1 MFWNDGFN
9 LIKQRIFTFVSMLKQ
24 LRYAGLLVFLVIIG
38 PYSFAQ
44 SGSAVQKKT
53 QYISENRLKNAKIVE
68 DLLTLF
74 PSELE
79 IVSCRIS
86 IVGNDIKYSEHVL
99 PDHTLPDF
107 IKNVRSGQWMYI
119 EYILFKKKG
128 SPSSAVG
135 AYDPIELRVTDD
147 K

>member
-1 MFWNDGFN
+1 
-9 LIKQRIFTFVSMLKQ
+9 MLK
-24 LRYAGLLVFLVIIG
+24 LSRHIGLIILLLIIVPG
-38 PYSFAQ
+38 SYAQ
-44 SGSAVQKKT
+44 SGLPAQKKS
-53 QYISENRLKNAKIVE
+53 QYISEERLKNAKIVE